1 MSLYKFAYTDVK
13 MKLEKEKKF
22 EGMSL
27 EELEKLL
34 NEKNDL
40 ELFK

>member
-1 MSLYKFAYTDVK
+1 MSLYKFAYADVDA
-13 MKLEKEKKF
+13 KKKKV
-22 EGMSL
+22 EEISL

-40 ELFK
+40 ESLK